1 MTVCIAARE
10 RFLRLHPSTPTSEL
24 VILGTNQTH
33 SLGAKAAL
41 ILGVEF
47 VAIKTKAED
56 DWSLRGD
63 ALEEELKLL
72 EGKGK
77 KPFIL
82 RKGSFRI
89 LVSLVEL
96 ISFLLLVA
104 TVGSTSTGAID
115 NIAEITAV
123 SKPSS
128 IVLHLEDWRPLLDD
142 GNELI
147 SLTLAAAHH
156 PDLFLHVD
164 AAWAGVFLSLE
175 ECRKECWLDAINARA
190 KDANEAKNDA
200 AICAGG
206 EVHSF
211 CTNLHK

>member
-1 MTVCIAARE
+1 M
-10 RFLRLHPSTPTSEL
+10 
-24 VILGTNQTH
+24 
-33 SLGAKAAL
+33 

-82 RKGSFRI
+82 RKEEFARRVRLSTRPP
-89 LVSLVEL
+89 S
-96 ISFLLLVA
+96 SFLSFFDAVA

-123 SKPSS
+123 SKPSF
-128 IVLHLEDWRPLLDD
+128 IVLHLQDWRPLLDHV
-142 GNELI
+142 NELI